1 MKQQCLLPIRQA
13 MPDYSGFTDVRSLFI
28 VLFCNSCY
36 DEITEKERMQKTGYP
51 HSIKEWLLFSH
62 AERISIM
69 KTSMKKK
76 AIGICAAL
84 CAVSAMSATMLPASA
99 ATKTNSHYYTCLAH
113 KNKGTDMYIQLAA
126 SYSGKKV
133 TGVWWNS
140 SYAHWPNAFTF
151 GNTANCTSYA
161 RGTYTAY
168 SSLITQWASLS
179 FSSTTD
185 TIYIYV

>member
-1 MKQQCLLPIRQA
+1 
-13 MPDYSGFTDVRSLFI
+13 
-28 VLFCNSCY
+28 
-36 DEITEKERMQKTGYP
+36 
-51 HSIKEWLLFSH
+51 
-62 AERISIM
+62 M

-76 AIGICAAL
+76 AIGICAATL
-84 CAVSAMSATMLPASA
+84 CAVSAMSATMIPASA
-99 ATKTNSHYYTCLAH
+99 ATKTRTHYYTCRAH
-113 KNKGTDMYIQLAA
+113 KNNSTDMYIQLAA

-151 GNTANCTSYA
+151 GSTANCTSYA